1 MTVAAV
7 DDDEVLTV
15 ENEDEAFV
23 DKNVGEAEALKED
36 DGLNV
41 GERLDNDEVLT
52 VENEDEA
59 FVDRNVGEAET
70 LKEDDDLNVGER
82 LDNTEDA
89 ATLFDR
95 VANPVLIAF
104 LQCLIALILEGTAS
118 SRGLV
123 ALLFTGIIF
132 LMYGDALVQGLVA
145 IRFNGFAPLSCRF
158 AVFLT
163 RLAVS
168 TRLLKKRIFRFDLDR
183 FKTSRRCV
191 DVDKERDYVTHELD
205 LVIEECNDLVQR
217 CMAFAQECN
226 GALLNCGA
234 AENKYEATMTGG
246 EEVMLKCEA
255 IEKAR
260 EETLRGYQNALR
272 RRARGEAGGGPQG
285 RLKAGH
291 KGGRRQSQKIPA
303 QTAKAQLA
311 RNFEEMRL
319 LCFEIDQGNT
329 RATAAKAQAA
339 ENFEAIRLLHR
350 QFVGAKVQ
358 SAHES
363 EARRIISAEFDQA
376 RRQNGVLEHLTTYHS
391 TRAEYWRAK
400 ATRFGIISR
409 GRTIQL

>member
-1 MTVAAV
+1 
-7 DDDEVLTV
+7 
-15 ENEDEAFV
+15 
-23 DKNVGEAEALKED
+23 
-36 DGLNV
+36 
-41 GERLDNDEVLT
+41 
-52 VENEDEA
+52 
-59 FVDRNVGEAET
+59 
-70 LKEDDDLNVGER
+70 
-82 LDNTEDA
+82 
-89 ATLFDR
+89 
-95 VANPVLIAF
+95 
-104 LQCLIALILEGTAS
+104 
-118 SRGLV
+118 
-123 ALLFTGIIF
+123 
-132 LMYGDALVQGLVA
+132 MYGDALVQGLVA

-291 KGGRRQSQKIPA
+291 KGGRRQSQKIQIVKYRGHREKKCTAAQEQLQEAKTTAQTAA